1 MHVPGQSQSKSGQEG
16 SHNVADIPH
25 PGHGHGWILIPG
37 KCPLFRETVL
47 AVGGGAARA
56 AVGRVQRPG
65 AAGGERH
72 AAGQCS
78 LRTQPRAAPA
88 DRRAKSGM

>member
-1 MHVPGQSQSKSGQEG
+1 MFPVSRNQSRGRKGQ
-16 SHNVADIPH
+16 NVADLPH

-37 KCPLFRETVL
+37 KCPLSRETV
-47 AVGGGAARA
+47 AVGGGAAGA
-56 AVGRVQRPG
+56 AAGRVQRPG

-72 AAGQCS
+72 AAGQRP

-88 DRRAKSGM
+88 DRRAESGM